1 MLDASAFAEHLFPK
15 ALLIKRFKVLLA
27 PALPAATG
35 SASYATRLASPGD
48 GGARAPLVHHPVGLP
63 LAQVLA
69 VALDLGL
76 APRVRVGV
84 GAIGLGLGLGLVL
97 GLSGLAAKL
106 GLGCLGSG
114 T

>member
-1 MLDASAFAEHLFPK
+1 VLGASAFAEHPK
-15 ALLIKRFKVLLA
+15 VLLIKRFKVLLA

-35 SASYATRLASPGD
+35 FASCATRLASPGD

-84 GAIGLGLGLGLVL
+84 GAIGLVL